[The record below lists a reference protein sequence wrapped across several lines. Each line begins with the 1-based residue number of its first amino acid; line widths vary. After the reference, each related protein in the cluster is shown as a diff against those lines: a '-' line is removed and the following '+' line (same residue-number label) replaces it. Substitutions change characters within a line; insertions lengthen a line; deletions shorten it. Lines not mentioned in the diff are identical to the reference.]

1 MAARAKSN
9 TSRPFAMIYFLA
21 RAARFREAIEPARRC
36 VDLRADFA
44 FVLRL
49 RATECFPALLE

>member
-1 MAARAKSN
+1 
-9 TSRPFAMIYFLA
+9 MIYFLA